1 MVCIADFWPS
11 IWKSLLMS
19 FRSSLAK
26 SLQEHGVMPHCVQ
39 AGFVVCSGVGMV
51 FVGGRKSLL
60 RFTLKVT
67 LSALGA
73 FYCWL

>member
-1 MVCIADFWPS
+1 
-11 IWKSLLMS
+11 
-19 FRSSLAK
+19 
-26 SLQEHGVMPHCVQ
+26 MPHCVQ